1 MNNNVFDRF
10 SCVIEKDGEVIF
22 SSTDA
27 GIRPVIEVI
36 DKKLNAKGSCVSD
49 KIVGKAAAL
58 LYSYL
63 EVKSVYAAVMSK
75 KGREVLQKHGI
86 EAKSDVLTEEIRNR
100 AGDGICPME
109 AAVADIEEPS
119 EAVAAI
125 KNEINALRKK

>member
-1 MNNNVFDRF
+1 MNANVFDRF
-10 SCVIEKDGEVIF
+10 SCVIEKDGKVVF
-22 SSTDA
+22 SSTAA
-27 GIRPVIEVI
+27 GVRPVIEVI
-36 DKKLNAKGSCVSD
+36 DEKLNVKGSLVSD

-63 EVKSVYAAVMSK
+63 EVKSVHAAVMSK
-75 KGREVLQKHGI
+75 KGREVLLRYGI

-119 EAVAAI
+119 EAVTAI
-125 KNEINALRKK
+125 KNKIAALKKK

>member
-1 MNNNVFDRF
+1 MDSKF
-10 SCVIEKDGEVIF
+10 E
-22 SSTDA
+22 
-27 GIRPVIEVI
+27 P
-36 DKKLNAKGSCVSD
+36 AKGSSVSD

-75 KGREVLQKHGI
+75 KGREVLLRYGI
-86 EAKSDVLTEEIRNR
+86 EAESDVLTEEIRNR

-119 EAVAAI
+119 EAVTAI
-125 KNEINALRKK
+125 KNKIAALKKK

>member
-10 SCVIEKDGEVIF
+10 SCVIEKDGKVIF

-125 KNEINALRKK
+125 KNKINALRKK

>member
-10 SCVIEKDGEVIF
+10 SCVIEKDGKVIF

-36 DKKLNAKGSCVSD
+36 DKKLNVKESYVSD

-86 EAKSDVLTEEIRNR
+86 EAKFDVQTEEIRNR
-100 AGDGICPME
+100 AGNGICPME

-125 KNEINALRKK
+125 KNKITALRKK

>member
-1 MNNNVFDRF
+1 MNANVFDRF
-10 SCVIEKDGEVIF
+10 SCVIEKDGKVIF
-22 SSTDA
+22 SSTAA
-27 GIRPVIEVI
+27 GVRPVIEVI
-36 DKKLNAKGSCVSD
+36 DEKLNVKGSLVSD

-75 KGREVLQKHGI
+75 KGREVLLRHGI

-100 AGDGICPME
+100 EGDGICPME

-119 EAVAAI
+119 EAVTAI
-125 KNEINALRKK
+125 KNKIAALRKK